1 MEYISRRDLDF
12 LLFHWLNA
20 DAILTA
26 PAFGDHDRESV
37 TAILD
42 LSQTLATDHFAPH
55 YKAADQDEPVLVD
68 GVVKTHPD
76 MKPAIEAFRD
86 AGFFAMSFPEE
97 QGGLQLPYSIT
108 AAASAIFGAANVS
121 TSGFAML
128 TGANARL
135 ISRYGTEAQKA
146 CFASKLVHGEWFGT
160 MCLSEPGAG
169 SSLADI
175 KTRAVVEGDDELG
188 VRYRIRGNK
197 MWISS
202 GDHDCA
208 DNIVHLVLAKIA
220 DDQGQVADGV
230 EGISLFIVPKILPNG
245 ERNEVAVAGLNHK
258 MGYHGLPN
266 CLMNFGEGDGATGWL
281 VGEAGQGLAIMFM
294 MMNEARIAVGNGAA
308 ALAYRGYRQSVE
320 YAQQRMQGRL
330 SRDPSSPQVPIV
342 EHLDVKRMLLAQ
354 KAYAEGALALC
365 LWGAS
370 LVDQETIDGQPNQIL
385 SLLTPVIKAWP
396 SEFGPKANDLAIQV
410 HGGYGYTRDFDVE
423 QLYRDNRLNPIH
435 EGTNGIQALDLL
447 LRKIMKDQGEAYRA
461 FDRLVEVLIARVE
474 PESELSDFSAMLGD
488 WRARMSA
495 ATLDIGRAGP
505 EKAMA
510 VAHPY
515 QFAFS
520 HYVMAFVW
528 LSQADKALAQRSE
541 LPADFVTGKLATCRY
556 FFEWELPQIAA
567 ALDLV
572 ASNNGLLRNIP
583 DEAFA

>member
-1 MEYISRRDLDF
+1 VEFISRRDLDF
-12 LLFHWLNA
+12 LLFDWLDVDTVLA
-20 DAILTA
+20 SSK
-26 PAFGDHDRESV
+26 FGDHDSDSV
-37 TAILD
+37 SAILD
-42 LSQTLATDHFAPH
+42 LSQTIADDHFAPH
-55 YKAADQDEPVLVD
+55 YKSADQNEPVLVD
-68 GVVKTHPD
+68 GRVQTHPE
-76 MKPAIEAFRD
+76 MKPAIDAFRD
-86 AGFFAMSFPEE
+86 AGFFAMSFSED
-97 QGGLQLPYSIT
+97 QGGLQLPYTVT
-108 AAASAIFGAANVS
+108 AAVSAIFGAANVS

-135 ISRYGTEAQKA
+135 ISRYGTTAQKET
-146 CFASKLVHGEWFGT
+146 FARKLIHGEWFGT

-175 KTRAVVEGDDELG
+175 KTRAIQEEDDDLG
-188 VRYRIRGNK
+188 SRFRIRGNK

-208 DNIVHLVLAKIA
+208 DNIIHLVLAKIA
-220 DDQGQVADGV
+220 DEHGNVGDGV
-230 EGISLFIVPKILPNG
+230 DGISLFIVPKVLPDG
-245 ERNEVAVAGLNHK
+245 QANEVAVAGLNHK

-266 CLMNFGEGDGATGWL
+266 CLMNFGEGEGATGWL
-281 VGEAGQGLAIMFM
+281 VGKPGQGLAIMFM

-308 ALAYRGYRQSVE
+308 ALAYRGYRQSVD
-320 YAQQRMQGRL
+320 YAQQRLQGRVL
-330 SRDPSSPQVPIV
+330 GDPSSSQVPII

-370 LVDQETIDGQPNQIL
+370 LVDQEAIDGKANPIL

-447 LRKIMKDQGEAYRA
+447 LRKIMKDKGVAFGA
-461 FDRLVEVLIARVE
+461 FDVLVKALLDRVAMREQLSPYADALGAWRGKVSQATMSIAQ
-474 PESELSDFSAMLGD
+474 
-488 WRARMSA
+488 
-495 ATLDIGRAGP
+495 AGP
-505 EKAMA
+505 GNAMA
-510 VAHPY
+510 VSHPY

-528 LSQADKALAQRSE
+528 LSQAETALAKQSA
-541 LPADFVTGKLATCRY
+541 LPADFVQAKLVACQY
-556 FFEWELPQIAA
+556 FFEWELPQIGA

-572 ASNNGLLRNIP
+572 TDANGLLGRVP
-583 DEAFA
+583 QSVFE